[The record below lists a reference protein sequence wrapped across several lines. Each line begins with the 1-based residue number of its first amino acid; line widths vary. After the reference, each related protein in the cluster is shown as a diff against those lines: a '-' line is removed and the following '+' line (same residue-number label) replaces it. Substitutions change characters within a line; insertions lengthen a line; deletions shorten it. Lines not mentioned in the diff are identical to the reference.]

1 MLVSLAARIRVFSLS
16 GPCRIWSLT
25 QFRIFVTFRLLGS
38 DGMEG
43 CGCVCLQL
51 LVYSSPMA
59 SLDELWSRFSLIEEE
74 EGV

>member
-1 MLVSLAARIRVFSLS
+1 MLVSLAARVRVFSLF

-25 QFRIFVTFRLLGS
+25 QFRVFVPFRLLES
-38 DGMEG
+38 DRTEG
-43 CGCVCLQL
+43 YGCIRLSL

-59 SLDELWSRFSLIEEE
+59 SLDELWSRFSLTEEE